1 MAGKLLLLVLSL
13 SLASIVWPTEE
24 LCSHWNTTVIS
35 TVQSSFDCISSTLV
49 DAGKIIHTKLCSSL
63 SLSRIEYIVSFKG
76 YYSEDTRDGYLTA
89 ALQSTS
95 CKPWHTIQRTNP
107 SQQYPSDFSVIHFP
121 HANHSECL
129 VALETHPLIKLVTP
143 HRKFSRSLAC
153 INDPPHLKT
162 RKILEELAVGN
173 KWVVGRR
180 LLRAIPRQITSALHA
195 NVLWTMGNTGKNV
208 KVRMIE
214 RF

>member
-1 MAGKLLLLVLSL
+1 MLFSL
-13 SLASIVWPTEE
+13 S
-24 LCSHWNTTVIS
+24 C
-35 TVQSSFDCISSTLV
+35 
-49 DAGKIIHTKLCSSL
+49 
-63 SLSRIEYIVSFKG
+63 IEYIVSFKG

-89 ALQSTS
+89 ALHSTS

-107 SQQYPSDFSVIHFP
+107 SQQYPSDFSVIHLP
-121 HANHSECL
+121 HGNHSECL
-129 VALETHPLIKLVTP
+129 VALKTHPLIKLVTP

-153 INDPPHLKT
+153 TNDPPHLKT

-195 NVLWTMGNTGKNV
+195 NVLWTMGHTGKNV
-208 KVRMIE
+208 KVRTIE
-214 RF
+214 HFKISLSLSLSLSLSPLSL